1 MRFKILTF
9 PADCRQSAR
18 FDESLI
24 SEAAHNGPVASLWQA
39 EQGMVVPRT
48 YQNHEGFQSACQA
61 FAEQGW
67 PITVRLSGGGIV
79 PQGPGIINLSL
90 AYAVDGP
97 PLAHSD
103 SAYQSICAIVQR
115 ALEEHHIETHTGA
128 VSGSFCDGRY
138 NLVHGNAQ
146 AGQKVAG
153 TAQLW
158 RRVRLADARGAQPAP
173 IAQIVLVHALILA
186 VVDVQAITQRAN
198 LFEKAIH
205 HDKQY
210 ETDRM
215 ASLHE
220 CQTPPAMPGAEF
232 ATALT
237 RSLLTQLKRYP
248 SVDNDSTRV
257 NA

>member
-24 SEAAHNGPVASLWQA
+24 SEAAHNGPIASLWQA

-48 YQNHEGFQSACQA
+48 YQNHEGFQAACQT
-61 FAEQGW
+61 FADQGW

-103 SAYQSICAIVQR
+103 AAYQLICSIVQR
-115 ALEEHHIETHTGA
+115 ALEEHHIATHTGA
-128 VSGSFCDGRY
+128 VTGSFCDGRY
-138 NLVHGNAQ
+138 NLVHGNPET
-146 AGQKVAG
+146 GKKVAG

-158 RRVRLADARGAQPAP
+158 RRIKLDDAQGAEPAP
-173 IAQIVLVHALILA
+173 IRQIVLVHALILA
-186 VVDVQAITQRAN
+186 VVDVQTITQRAN
-198 LFEKAIH
+198 LFEKTIH
-205 HDKQY
+205 NGKLYQP
-210 ETDRM
+210 DRM

-232 ATALT
+232 TTALT
-237 RSLLTQLKRYP
+237 RSLITQLKR
-248 SVDNDSTRV
+248 
-257 NA
+257 

>member
-1 MRFKILTF
+1 MQFKSLTF
-9 PADCRQSAR
+9 PADYRQSAR

-24 SEAAHNGPVASLWQA
+24 SEAASSGPIASLWQA

-48 YQNHEGFQSACQA
+48 YRNYEGFPAACEA
-61 FAEQGW
+61 FAQQAW

-90 AYAVDGP
+90 AYAVNGP

-103 SAYQSICAIVQR
+103 SAYRLICGIIER
-115 ALEEHHIETHTGA
+115 ALDEHGIATHAGA

-138 NLVHGNAQ
+138 NLVHGHAE
-146 AGQKVAG
+146 AEKKVAG

-158 RRVRLADARGAQPAP
+158 RRIKPADVDGAQAAC
-173 IAQIVLVHALILA
+173 ITQIVLVHALILA
-186 VVDVQAITQRAN
+186 VVDVQATTQRAN
-198 LFEKAIH
+198 LFEKMIH

-210 ETDRM
+210 DPARM

-220 CQTPPAMPGAEF
+220 CQVQPAMPAAEF
-232 ATALT
+232 TAALI
-237 RSLLTQLKRYP
+237 RSLLAQL
-248 SVDNDSTRV
+248 N
-257 NA
+257 N

>member
-1 MRFKILTF
+1 MQFKILTF
-9 PADCRQSAR
+9 PADYRQSAR

-24 SEAAHNGPVASLWQA
+24 SEAAHNGPIASVWQA

-48 YQNHEGFQSACQA
+48 YQNHEGFDTACQT
-61 FAEQGW
+61 FAKQGW

-103 SAYQSICAIVQR
+103 SAYQLICTIAQR
-115 ALEEHHIETHTGA
+115 ALEEHHIATHTGA

-138 NLVHGNAQ
+138 NLVHGNSEEEK
-146 AGQKVAG
+146 KVAG

-158 RRVRLADARGAQPAP
+158 RRVKLADAVADVEGAQPAP
-173 IAQIVLVHALILA
+173 ITQIVLVHALILA
-186 VVDVQAITQRAN
+186 VVDVQAVTQQAN

-210 ETDRM
+210 EPDRM

-220 CQTPPAMPGAEF
+220 CQTPPAMSGADF
-232 ATALT
+232 TTALT
-237 RSLLTQLKRYP
+237 RSLLAQLKR
-248 SVDNDSTRV
+248 
-257 NA
+257 

>member
-1 MRFKILTF
+1 MRFKTLTF
-9 PADCRQSAR
+9 PSDYRQSAR

-24 SEAAHNGPVASLWQA
+24 SEAARNGPIASVWQA

-48 YQNHEGFQSACQA
+48 YRNHEGFDAACQA

-97 PLAHSD
+97 PMAHSD
-103 SAYQSICAIVQR
+103 CAYQLICTIVQR
-115 ALEEHHIETHTGA
+115 ALEEHHIATHTGA

-138 NLVHGNAQ
+138 NLVHGNSQ
-146 AGQKVAG
+146 AEKKVAG

-158 RRVRLADARGAQPAP
+158 RRIKLPDVDAQGNQPAP

-186 VVDVQAITQRAN
+186 DVDVKAVTQRAN
-198 LFEKAIH
+198 RFEKAIH
-205 HDKQY
+205 HDQQY
-210 ETDRM
+210 EPDRM
-215 ASLHE
+215 ASLHN
-220 CQTPPAMPGAEF
+220 CQMLPAMPGAEF
-232 ATALT
+232 STALT
-237 RSLLTQLKRYP
+237 RSLLAQLER
-248 SVDNDSTRV
+248 
-257 NA
+257 